1 MNPNPTGYPAFQQH
15 PNPMLSAPA
24 GYPVPSQS
32 PNSHQVPFYANPAAY
47 SQIKAPQG
55 HPMQQQPQQ
64 HPFGAVQLQ
73 TTGPAGAMMPA
84 GIPQQISGRNAVARL
99 QRFWRRV
106 LCCFAPSGPSHLFL
120 LLLHASCALGDDQL
134 TGSALSLAAAGPH
147 ANFPTV
153 SAPSPYTPS
162 TVPATPSQSSQPRT
176 VSGLPASTA
185 QGTPP
190 NMAAVSTPNNMFAG
204 QQRPVQQP
212 SPTAASSPQSAAAQ
226 AQVAAR
232 DRARV
237 HLLLDINS
245 ALLQEVVSLQA
256 AGKAGLPPTQPQ
268 NSESPNQ
275 GSENDA
281 QKGQATKPSQEYIDC
296 MRRLQ
301 ANLAYLAS
309 ITDKAKKAA
318 GVLPSA
324 PAIMTPPPSLPSLNN
339 MYAQLAELFPGA
351 STAQQQQQQQQQ
363 KHGYRLS
370 QGNGGPSPASMAE
383 SVV

>member
-32 PNSHQVPFYANPAAY
+32 PNSHQVPFYANAGAY

-64 HPFGAVQLQ
+64 HPFGPVQLQQ
-73 TTGPAGAMMPA
+73 TTGPAGAMMPV
-84 GIPQQISGRNAVARL
+84 GIPQQVS
-99 QRFWRRV
+99 
-106 LCCFAPSGPSHLFL
+106 
-120 LLLHASCALGDDQL
+120 
-134 TGSALSLAAAGPH
+134 GPH

-162 TVPATPSQSSQPRT
+162 TVPATPSQSSQPQT
-176 VSGLPASTA
+176 VPGLPASTA

-212 SPTAASSPQSAAAQ
+212 SPTAASSPQSATAQ
-226 AQVAAR
+226 AQAAAR
-232 DRARV
+232 DKARV

-256 AGKAGLPPTQPQ
+256 AGKAGLPPTQPP
-268 NSESPNQ
+268 NSDSPSQ
-275 GSENDA
+275 GPENDA

-309 ITDKAKKAA
+309 IADKAKKAA

-324 PAIMTPPPSLPSLNN
+324 PAIMTPPPSLPSLSN
-339 MYAQLAELFPGA
+339 MYAKLNELFPGA
-351 STAQQQQQQQQQ
+351 AKAQQQQQQQQQ
-363 KHGYRLS
+363 LQKQQLP

-383 SVV
+383 SMV

>member
-84 GIPQQISGRNAVARL
+84 GIPQQIS
-99 QRFWRRV
+99 
-106 LCCFAPSGPSHLFL
+106 
-120 LLLHASCALGDDQL
+120 
-134 TGSALSLAAAGPH
+134 GPH

>member
-106 LCCFAPSGPSHLFL
+106 LCC
-120 LLLHASCALGDDQL
+120 LLHLVHLIYSYYNYYFTPRARWETIEL

-204 QQRPVQQP
+204 QQRPVQQA

-351 STAQQQQQQQQQ
+351 STAQQQQQQQ